1 MKQVDFAIITIRPDE
16 FAAVLQRFP
25 TEVQKGLS
33 GRTYGISHIQAR
45 NGKNVSIAVVRA
57 SEQGNDVSQQV
68 ANDIINDLEPQILL
82 VVGIAGGVPSDDFT
96 LGDVII
102 STRIDNLNISKRL
115 VDGTEEFDIRGGI
128 HPGVSDIAA
137 SLLLYQKEFAG
148 WNEQNVITLRRPSV
162 DLRQFETDAF
172 KAKIIDGQKN
182 ASWYKKVCTSL
193 TSQFDEESN
202 ATRPPLFE
210 TGTIASSNSVIR
222 DIDVFV
228 QWLQTAR
235 TILAVEMEAAGVY
248 QATQRI
254 RYQYPVMAIRGISDI
269 IGFERDNQWTKY
281 ACQTAAAFAYTFVT
295 AGIIPPR
302 ENTAISSVP
311 TIVSSSYSQQPAK
324 VLQAQGKS
332 QANGQGP
339 IEVFISFSEDDEKFK
354 KQLETHLTML
364 RREGIIRPW
373 HSQQV
378 ELGQEWEQ
386 ETANHIDSAQ
396 IILLL
401 VSPSFLASD
410 QLYENEMMRTMER
423 QVSGDVRVVPIVLR
437 SVDLGKTPF
446 KKLQALPRN
455 NKPIDT
461 WRNADEIWSSIAQEI
476 RLVCEQIRA
485 KQGSNQL

>member
-1 MKQVDFAIITIRPDE
+1 MKQVDFAIIAIRLDE

-25 TEVQKGLS
+25 TEVQKGSS
-33 GRTYGISHIQAR
+33 GRTYGISHVQAR
-45 NGKNVSIAVVRA
+45 NGKNVSVAVARA
-57 SEQGNDVSQQV
+57 SEQGNDVSQ
-68 ANDIINDLEPQILL
+68 
-82 VVGIAGGVPSDDFT
+82 F
-96 LGDVII
+96 GD
-102 STRIDNLNISKRL
+102 
-115 VDGTEEFDIRGGI
+115 
-128 HPGVSDIAA
+128 
-137 SLLLYQKEFAG
+137 
-148 WNEQNVITLRRPSV
+148 
-162 DLRQFETDAF
+162 
-172 KAKIIDGQKN
+172 
-182 ASWYKKVCTSL
+182 
-193 TSQFDEESN
+193 ESN

-254 RYQYPVMAIRGISDI
+254 QYQYPVMAIRGISDI
-269 IGFERDNQWTKY
+269 IGFERDNKWTKY
-281 ACQTAAAFAYTFVT
+281 SCQTAAAFAYSFVT

-311 TIVSSSYSQQPAK
+311 TSVFSSNSQQPTKA
-324 VLQAQGKS
+324 LQAQGKS
-332 QANGQGP
+332 QANGQEP

-354 KQLETHLTML
+354 KQFETHLTML
-364 RREGIIRPW
+364 RRDGIIRPW
-373 HSQQV
+373 HSKQV

-410 QLYENEMMRTMER
+410 QLYENEMMRAMKR
-423 QVSGDVRVVPIVLR
+423 QNSGDALVVPIVLR
-437 SVDLGKTPF
+437 STDLGKIPF
-446 KKLQALPRN
+446 TKLQALPRN
-455 NKPIDT
+455 NRPVDT

-476 RLVCEQIRA
+476 RQICEQIRTS
-485 KQGSNQL
+485 QGSNQL